1 MPHILLIQP
10 PIRDFYLT
18 AKRTIP
24 YGLSCIAASLLKAG
38 FSVEILDALA
48 TSKSRVLDWPE
59 EMAYLE
65 PFYGQEDISPF
76 GLFHKYKHYG
86 YSFEH
91 LAQQVKHSGAFL
103 VGISSLFT
111 AYSREALEIA
121 ERVKKASP
129 RCKVVLG
136 GHHPTAMPEQVLDC
150 ESVDFVLRG
159 EGEVSMPLLAKALGQ
174 GADSDHLA
182 SIPGIGFRLDHGKYF
197 INKPAVMDALD
208 DYPIP
213 AMGLVKNSFYRRKN
227 KGSLVITASRGCPMN
242 CSYCSLGKGSAV
254 PYRRRSVP
262 YIIEE
267 IQNGVVNLDAG
278 FMDFEDE
285 NLALDKKWF
294 MALLNEIHTKFSGKD
309 LEFRAMNGLYPPS
322 LDEEIVAAM
331 KAAGFKTLNLAVAS
345 TNPSQLKRF
354 SRPDVSPSFEKTLD
368 WAEKWGMDAVAY
380 MIAGA
385 PDQKPEDSLEDLLYL
400 ADKRVLAGL
409 SIFYPAPGSADYD
422 RCRENGLLPDHHSL
436 LRSSAIPLT
445 HTTSRTESV
454 TLLRLSR
461 ILNFMK
467 SLVDEG
473 GTLPGPEKFNATNPL
488 PENRKSVGI
497 QLLKWFLSDGE
508 IRGITGQ
515 DQVYEHRISRELSAQ
530 FLEKLDFTQIRGC
543 LK

>member
-1 MPHILLIQP
+1 N
-10 PIRDFYLT
+10 
-18 AKRTIP
+18 
-24 YGLSCIAASLLKAG
+24 GLSGA
-38 FSVEILDALA
+38 
-48 TSKSRVLDWPE
+48 
-59 EMAYLE
+59 
-65 PFYGQEDISPF
+65 FYGQEDISPF

-91 LAQQVKHSGAFL
+91 LVQQVKHSGAFL